1 MKTKERR
8 KFAKNKKE
16 IHQNGNKLKIIKK
29 NVLKSEK
36 KN

>member
-8 KFAKNKKE
+8 KFEKNKKE

-29 NVLKSEK
+29 KCIEK
-36 KN
+36 